1 MFSNLYNWLVEGE
14 MSGRFLFDLGQSLH
28 EGGRPRIGRMMMQ
41 RGFETSDPEAEGAV
55 SMEVV
60 KMRLALDY
68 PVIPDSIS
76 GCFF

>member
-1 MFSNLYNWLVEGE
+1 
-14 MSGRFLFDLGQSLH
+14 
-28 EGGRPRIGRMMMQ
+28 MMQ

-76 GCFF
+76 GVVYTYIYIYIYVYKN